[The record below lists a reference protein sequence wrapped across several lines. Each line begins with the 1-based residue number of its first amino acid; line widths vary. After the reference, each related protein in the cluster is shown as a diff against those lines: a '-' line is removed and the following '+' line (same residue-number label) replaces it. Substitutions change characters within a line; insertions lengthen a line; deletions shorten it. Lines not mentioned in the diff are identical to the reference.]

1 MYSEDIII
9 KLNDRE
15 IILNKDQYH
24 KLGSD
29 YNILSALYE
38 MKLGHELRLDGSDYI
53 LKFLD
58 AQSLDL
64 FIGDIYNEYLREV

>member
-1 MYSEDIII
+1 MI

-38 MKLGHELRLDGSDYI
+38 MILGHELILDGSDYI